1 MNEYSS
7 HVKYKNGKAQV
18 QFGSRSFTV
27 ARRDAEGAY
36 LCCPTE
42 LVAGALGSWITLTIS
57 AVADHKKI
65 RIDKIDVYIDY
76 QVNDGKPRDTIF
88 KVRINLGTG
97 LTRRERSILFNV
109 ARTCEVYKMLTGKI
123 TFEYTRV

>member
-27 ARRDAEGAY
+27 ARPDAAGGY

-42 LVAGALGSWITLTIS
+42 LVVGALGS
-57 AVADHKKI
+57 
-65 RIDKIDVYIDY
+65 
-76 QVNDGKPRDTIF
+76 
-88 KVRINLGTG
+88 
-97 LTRRERSILFNV
+97 
-109 ARTCEVYKMLTGKI
+109 
-123 TFEYTRV
+123 